1 MRHQGSPFP
10 LAGELFARS
19 KKTGGGV
26 ARPLAASA
34 AAMFAEATRNRTCLH
49 APEVAHSYTTSK
61 ELLGFDVAF
70 YVLYSNVICPRKGL
84 RGLRRIHARTPERN
98 LRNAPAQAG
107 KTLPSE
113 SQIGASS
120 KPPHAASHALP
131 SVFAMWMQRST
142 RRLE

>member
-10 LAGELFARS
+10 LAGELFAQS
-19 KKTGGGV
+19 KIKPGGGV

-61 ELLGFDVAF
+61 ELLGFDVVF
-70 YVLYSNVICPRKGL
+70 CCTLMYSNMICPRKGL

-120 KPPHAASHALP
+120 KHPHAASHALP
-131 SVFAMWMQRST
+131 SVFAMWMQ
-142 RRLE
+142 